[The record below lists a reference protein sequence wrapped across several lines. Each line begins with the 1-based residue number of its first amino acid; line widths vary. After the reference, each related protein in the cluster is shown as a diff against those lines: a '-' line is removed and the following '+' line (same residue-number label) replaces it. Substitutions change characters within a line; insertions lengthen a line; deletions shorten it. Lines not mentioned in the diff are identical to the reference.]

1 MMLFDTDSSD
11 SEEVRAVKA
20 PALEVLEG
28 RGRLQGEVRKVARV
42 AWRSNFVYSGAGPGG
57 GEAHEGEPGEAA
69 DPPGGKG
76 GGGEGEG

>member
-28 RGRLQGEVRKVARV
+28 RGRLQGEVGKVARV
-42 AWRSNFVYSGAGPGG
+42 AWSHGLEV
-57 GEAHEGEPGEAA
+57 
-69 DPPGGKG
+69 
-76 GGGEGEG
+76 